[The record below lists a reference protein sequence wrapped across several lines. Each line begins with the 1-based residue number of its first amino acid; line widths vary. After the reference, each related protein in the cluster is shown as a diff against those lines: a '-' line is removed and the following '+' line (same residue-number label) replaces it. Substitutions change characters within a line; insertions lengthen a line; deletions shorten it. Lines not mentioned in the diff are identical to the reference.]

1 MKTTEMS
8 EQSTAEDAVNA
19 LVVEL
24 RVLEGTYN
32 ELSARQNLLERAML
46 EGRAALD
53 AIKGLSGQ
61 SPGEVLTQVGGGIM
75 LRSSP
80 PETERVLVSIGANV
94 VVEKSRDEAVAI
106 LEERGRDIEKTLVS
120 LVNQRNEI
128 AQRLNSD
135 REVLNSLM
143 ARSQQG

>member
-1 MKTTEMS
+1 MS
-8 EQSTAEDAVNA
+8 EQSTAEEAVNN
-19 LVVEL
+19 LVVEI

-53 AIKGLSGQ
+53 AIKGLAGQ
-61 SPGEVLTQVGGGIM
+61 GSGEVLTQVGGGVM
-75 LRSSP
+75 LRSTP
-80 PETERVLVSIGANV
+80 PETDRVLVSIGANV
-94 VVEKSRDEAVAI
+94 VVEKSKDEAVAI
-106 LEERGRDIEKTLVS
+106 LEERGREIEKTLVT

-128 AQRLNSD
+128 ARRLNSD
-135 REVLNSLM
+135 REILNSLM

>member
-1 MKTTEMS
+1 MS

-53 AIKGLSGQ
+53 AIRGLSGQ

-80 PETERVLVSIGANV
+80 PETERVLVSIGANL
-94 VVEKSRDEAVAI
+94 VVEKPRDEAVAI
-106 LEERGRDIEKTLVS
+106 LEERGREIEKTLIS

-135 REVLNSLM
+135 REALNSFM

>member
-1 MKTTEMS
+1 MKTIEMS

-53 AIKGLSGQ
+53 AIRGLSGQ

-80 PETERVLVSIGANV
+80 PETERVLVSIGANL
-94 VVEKSRDEAVAI
+94 VVEKPRDEAVAI
-106 LEERGRDIEKTLVS
+106 LEERGREIEKTLIS

-135 REVLNSLM
+135 REALNSFM

>member
-1 MKTTEMS
+1 M
-8 EQSTAEDAVNA
+8 STAEDAVNA
-19 LVVEL
+19 LVVEI

-61 SPGEVLTQVGGGIM
+61 DSGEVLTQVGGGIM

-135 REVLNSLM
+135 REVLNSYM

>member
-1 MKTTEMS
+1 MS
-8 EQSTAEDAVNA
+8 DQPTAEDTVNA
-19 LVVEL
+19 LVLEI

-32 ELSARQNLLERAML
+32 ELTARQNLFERAMV

-53 AIKGLSGQ
+53 AIKGVSGHE
-61 SPGEVLTQVGGGIM
+61 SGEVLTQIGGGVM

-80 PETERVLVSIGANV
+80 PETDRVLVSIGANV

-120 LVNQRNEI
+120 MVNQRNEI

-135 REVLNSLM
+135 REVLNNLM
-143 ARSQQG
+143 ARSQQE

>member
-1 MKTTEMS
+1 MS

-61 SPGEVLTQVGGGIM
+61 SSGEVLTQIGGGIM

-80 PETERVLVSIGANV
+80 PETERVLVSIGANL
-94 VVEKSRDEAVAI
+94 VVEKPRDEAVAI
-106 LEERGRDIEKTLVS
+106 LEERGREIEKTLIS
-120 LVNQRNEI
+120 LLNQRNEI

-135 REVLNSLM
+135 REALNSLM

>member
-1 MKTTEMS
+1 MS
-8 EQSTAEDAVNA
+8 EMSTAEDAVND
-19 LVVEL
+19 LVVEI

-61 SPGEVLTQVGGGIM
+61 DSGEVLTQVGGGIM

-80 PETERVLVSIGANV
+80 PETERILVSIGANV

-128 AQRLNSD
+128 ARRLNSD
-135 REVLNSLM
+135 REVLNSYM

>member
-80 PETERVLVSIGANV
+80 PETERVLVSIGANL
-94 VVEKSRDEAVAI
+94 VVEKPRDEAVAI
-106 LEERGRDIEKTLVS
+106 LEERGREIEKTLIS

-135 REVLNSLM
+135 REALNSLM